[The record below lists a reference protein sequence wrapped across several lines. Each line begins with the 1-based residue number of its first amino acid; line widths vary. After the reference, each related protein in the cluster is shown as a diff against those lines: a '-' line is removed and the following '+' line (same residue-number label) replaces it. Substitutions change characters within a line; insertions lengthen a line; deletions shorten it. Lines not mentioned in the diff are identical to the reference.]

1 MDRREV
7 RPSRVKEALLQG
19 DASGLGYYARDL
31 AQALKLIG
39 NLCDPKQEQKLRL
52 IIRGRRKEPGDRKE
66 TDWGGSLHELQEAI
80 ETGNIEAVSRY
91 LVQAADIIDRMAAAL
106 DPPPDSR
113 HWRLEFVRKGQG
125 RRSDP
130 IRKKMMRDSAI
141 SLKLALA
148 TWRAGGHQ
156 KAGIADLFK
165 AEGIS
170 RATALRAK
178 ASRRKANRK
187 ALILRERN
195 GDKVRVVETRLNSEP
210 RLPSG
215 TPSTASFP
223 AKRSGKKSRDKP

>member
-7 RPSRVKEALLQG
+7 RPFHAKEALSQG
-19 DASGLGYYARDL
+19 NASGLGYYARDL

-39 NLCDPKQEQKLRL
+39 KLRL
-52 IIRGRRKEPGDRKE
+52 VIRGRRKEPGDRKE
-66 TDWGGSLHELQEAI
+66 RTDWNGSLRELQEAI
-80 ETGNIEAVSRY
+80 ETGNIEAVSWY
-91 LVQAADIIDRMAAAL
+91 LLDAADVIARMAAAL

-113 HWRLEFVRKGQG
+113 GWRLEFVRKGQG

-156 KAGIADLFK
+156 KAGIADLK

-178 ASRRKANRK
+178 AARRKANRK
-187 ALILRERN
+187 ALVLRERN

-210 RLPSG
+210 RLPPG

-223 AKRSGKKSRDKP
+223 TKRSRKKPRDKP